1 MLPLG
6 LFVSI
11 PTDLLD
17 LCQRSGVFCG
27 GSDPKDAV
35 LWDGPLVPFLADLI
49 AAGGSWKPLSRIV
62 WDITRGMF
70 QRFEIEKVTRE
81 FAFAQVDSGLTPEV
95 MMHGEGLLEVGL
107 GEIRAIIWSGRRFH
121 PDPRARIHALLIVA
135 EDRDAALRLLR
146 AVAAQREKPRLRL
159 WGGGHSS
166 ASPKAVQEHEV
177 ILDPEM
183 RTTLLS
189 ELDRF
194 WRFAARAHAERL
206 AARRGLLLVGP
217 PGTGKTHLIRHLIT
231 RYAEVDA
238 DLFVPGRQNHPNDP
252 FGEMLAH
259 VRLARRPALVIL
271 EDIDRIEASGA
282 VTAGYLLNCLD
293 GLLETTVPTLWIATS
308 NDPTRLDGNL
318 LDRPGRFDRTIVFD
332 LPAVE
337 LRERLIRMHVEA
349 PLSAD
354 HLQTAAKAAAGL
366 SGAHIREACIA
377 TRLAVLENGARLVDI
392 LLRELGR
399 VQQQHRKA
407 HAFGRALASG
417 PVGFQ
422 SAR

>member
-11 PTDLLD
+11 NKDLLD
-17 LCQRSGVFCG
+17 LCQGSGALCG
-27 GSDPKDAV
+27 ESDPLDAV
-35 LWDGPLVPFLADLI
+35 LCDGDLAPFLADLT
-49 AAGGSWKPLSRIV
+49 AAGGSWRPLSRIV
-62 WDITRGMF
+62 WDISYGMVP
-70 QRFEIEKVTRE
+70 RADVEKVTRE
-81 FAFAQVDSGLTPEV
+81 FPLAQVAFGTVPEI
-95 MMHGEGLLEVGL
+95 MMHGEGLFEVTL
-107 GEIRAIIWSGRRFH
+107 GDTRAVLWGGRRFH
-121 PDPRARIHALLIVA
+121 PDPRARRLVLLIMA
-135 EDRDAALRLLR
+135 QSRDAALRLLR
-146 AVAAQREKPRLRL
+146 AVAAQREKPRVRL

-166 ASPKAVQEHEV
+166 ASPKAVQEQEV
-177 ILDPEM
+177 ILDPAM

-189 ELDRF
+189 ELDGF
-194 WRFAARAHAERL
+194 WRFAARAQAEGL

-231 RYAEVDA
+231 RYAELDA
-238 DLFVPGRQNHPNDP
+238 HLFVPGRQNHPSDA

-293 GLLETTVPTLWIATS
+293 GLLESPVPTLWIATS
-308 NDPTRLDGNL
+308 NDPTRMERNL

-332 LPAVE
+332 LPAVD
-337 LRERLIRMHVEA
+337 LREQLIRMHLDA
-349 PLSAD
+349 PVPAD
-354 HLQTAAKAAAGL
+354 RLHTAAKAAAGL

-377 TRLAVLENGARLVDI
+377 TRLAVLENSARIEEI

-407 HAFGRALASG
+407 DELGRALASG
-417 PVGFQ
+417 RVGYQ
-422 SAR
+422 TGQ